1 MKTLVIDWS
10 KVLTGTMSYMI
21 GEHKINRDE
30 YWNMTDA
37 ERQAL
42 HDKYNP
48 GSKAIPFDPKFAEK
62 HGKNPNGPF

>member
-1 MKTLVIDWS
+1 MKTLTIDWS

-37 ERQAL
+37 ERQSL

-48 GSKAIPFDPKFAEK
+48 GSKAMVFDPRFAEK